1 MDNKETDYYK
11 SVCDIQDKFIRGE
24 ISREEMEQ
32 KIEIERQK
40 FIQYL
45 QQQNLKLQNENTRIL
60 QFNQLLENLETAK
73 ERYHSTNTER
83 WTENEHDLCAK
94 GKSKGIR

>member
-24 ISREEMEQ
+24 ISRL
-32 KIEIERQK
+32 EIERQK
-40 FIQYL
+40 FIKYL
-45 QQQNLKLQNENTRIL
+45 QQQNLKLQNDNTRIL
-60 QFNQLLENLETAK
+60 QFNQLLENLGTATD
-73 ERYHSTNTER
+73 RYNSTKTER